1 MPTGQIQAAGTIA
14 GMKIISLLHVVVAQA
29 FYRWAMREINPMHPD
44 VPRIMLR
51 QQELADKA
59 RRIFA

>member
-1 MPTGQIQAAGTIA
+1 
-14 GMKIISLLHVVVAQA
+14 MKILNFIHVMIALA
-29 FYRWAMREINPMHPD
+29 FYRWALREINPLHPD

-51 QQELADKA
+51 QSELADKA